1 MANEES
7 TENMTADEARVEFA
21 LSTIKDVLWRLEESC
36 EGRRNVYEVL
46 GYLLED
52 LIREGICP
60 ACINETMNAVF
71 EATGAD
77 LDNHREDEGS
87 VYH

>member
-1 MANEES
+1 MGSNKSSED
-7 TENMTADEARVEFA
+7 MTADEARTELA
-21 LSTIKDVLWRLEESC
+21 LQNIKDILWRLEESC
-36 EGRRNVYEVL
+36 EGRRNLYEVF
-46 GYLLED
+46 GYLVED

-60 ACINETMNAVF
+60 ACVQETLTAVF

-77 LDNHREDEGS
+77 LENHRDDEGS